1 MLRLL
6 RYTGTLLVSVI
17 DNMNSD
23 LMRQYVDLIFE
34 ASSPAIIGSYKLISY
49 DPATRIAQLD
59 GHNAIKL
66 ADTCEDHIKPGYN
79 YAFEMSNGQ
88 AIRVILMVVDT
99 VVYTDAEVL
108 MIKRKNPPF
117 AGHWALP
124 GGFIDPGETPK
135 QAAMRELVEETGLEV
150 SALNFVGE
158 YKTPGRDPRMEHVW
172 SYAFSLHVAAKESV
186 KAGDD
191 ASRAEWIPIKQ
202 LNKIQLAFDHV
213 DIIKQALGA

>member
-1 MLRLL
+1 MPI
-6 RYTGTLLVSVI
+6 VSAT
-17 DNMNSD
+17 DNMNPS

-34 ASSPAIIGSYKLISY
+34 TSAPAIIGSYKLISY
-49 DPATRIAQLD
+49 DPATRIAKLE
-59 GHNAIKL
+59 GHDDIKL

-99 VVYTDAEVL
+99 VIYTDEEVL

-150 SALNFVGE
+150 SALDFVGE
-158 YKTPGRDPRMEHVW
+158 YKTPRRDPRMEHVW

-202 LNKIQLAFDHV
+202 LNKIQLAFDHA

>member
-1 MLRLL
+1 MPIVSVTDNMSANLL
-6 RYTGTLLVSVI
+6 R
-17 DNMNSD
+17 
-23 LMRQYVDLIFE
+23 RYVDLIFE
-34 ASSPAIIGSYKLISY
+34 ASSPAIVGSYKLISY
-49 DPATRIAQLD
+49 DPATRIAKLE
-59 GHNAIKL
+59 GHDDIKL
-66 ADTCEDHIKPGYN
+66 ANTCEDNIKPGYN

-99 VVYTDAEVL
+99 VIYTDVEVL

-172 SYAFSLHVAAKESV
+172 SYAFSLHVDAKESV

-191 ASRAEWIPIKQ
+191 ASRA
-202 LNKIQLAFDHV
+202 
-213 DIIKQALGA
+213 

>member
-1 MLRLL
+1 
-6 RYTGTLLVSVI
+6 VI
-17 DNMNSD
+17 
-23 LMRQYVDLIFE
+23 V
-34 ASSPAIIGSYKLISY
+34 GSYKLISY
-49 DPATRIAQLD
+49 DPATRIAKLD
-59 GHNAIKL
+59 GHEDIEL
-66 ADTCEDHIKPGYN
+66 ADTCEDRIKPGYN
-79 YAFEMSNGQ
+79 YAFEIANGK

-99 VVYTDAEVL
+99 VIYTDVEVL

-172 SYAFSLHVAAKESV
+172 SYAFSLHVDAKESV

-191 ASRAEWIPIKQ
+191 ASRAEWIPIRQ
-202 LNKIQLAFDHV
+202 LNKLQLAFDHAA
-213 DIIKQALGA
+213 IIKQALS

>member
-1 MLRLL
+1 MPI
-6 RYTGTLLVSVI
+6 VSVT
-17 DNMNSD
+17 DNMNPN

-34 ASSPAIIGSYKLISY
+34 ASSPAIVGSYKLISY
-49 DPATRIAQLD
+49 DPATRIAKLE
-59 GHNAIKL
+59 GHDDIKL
-66 ADTCEDHIKPGYN
+66 ADTCEDNIKPGYN

-99 VVYTDAEVL
+99 VIYTNTEVL
-108 MIKRKNPPF
+108 MIKRKHPPF

-186 KAGDD
+186 QAGDD
-191 ASRAEWIPIKQ
+191 ASRAEWVPIKQ
-202 LNKIQLAFDHV
+202 LNKLQWAFDHA
-213 DIIKQALGA
+213 DIIKQALGE